1 MLAALIT
8 VMGNLPIGP
17 QAEEDA
23 KTTWRR
29 GSLETNWGAPR
40 EVLEPISSLGRW
52 AATGARP
59 WSAMPMGPGVPHSV
73 SWWPITAV
81 AWGAHLGSIGS
92 LIVYFGDP
100 LNTVVRHGGLLLRI
114 AFPECGVPAWAP
126 GELL

>member
-1 MLAALIT
+1 MHPGDPLTTAVWRAHLGFRGFH
-8 VMGNLPIGP
+8 MRLSGP
-17 QAEEDA
+17 LNMAVRCMWCA
-23 KTTWRR
+23 R
-29 GSLETNWGAPR
+29 L
-40 EVLEPISSLGRW
+40 VLG
-52 AATGARP
+52 
-59 WSAMPMGPGVPHSV
+59 GPSYSV
-73 SWWPITAV
+73 SWWPLTAV